1 MKFLQLTKGLLTA
14 AMMLVTMGCTDAEP
28 AIGLG
33 LTFYNGG
40 PDDLVVERFDPE
52 GIRGP
57 VPGFLGPSRTEG
69 KHMAFMPGDSATRKV
84 PEFIDVQWFIN
95 TPEVKAALNRLNE
108 QYPKYSSLWEKG
120 YAEINEMRPP
130 IRQRVDLR
138 PVLTPELL
146 AQVRANR
153 INTQLLLTVVFTGGQ
168 VQISAQAEQWRR
180 SGK

>member
-1 MKFLQLTKGLLTA
+1 MKFLQLTKGLVTA
-14 AMMLVTMGCTDAEP
+14 AMMLVTMDCTDADP
-28 AIGLG
+28 AIGLS

-40 PDDLVVERFDPE
+40 PDDLVVGRFDPE

-57 VPGFLGPSRTEG
+57 VPGFLGNHAGAARIPFLTTSLT
-69 KHMAFMPGDSATRKV
+69 ATPV
-84 PEFIDVQWFIN
+84 LQLGFE
-95 TPEVKAALNRLNE
+95 TAPEVGAALNRLNE
-108 QYPKYSSLWEKG
+108 QYPKYSSLWEQG

-153 INTQLLLTVVFTGGQ
+153 KSPQLLLTVVFTGGQ
-168 VQISAQAEQWRR
+168 VQISA
-180 SGK
+180 